1 MTDTSAPT
9 PARPARRTMGWLG
22 WLLLS
27 IGVNVLV
34 TFIVVESLLGPGFL
48 LTRRLHCNSL
58 VISRGG
64 QTILYA
70 GPAKEGTDAN
80 IVSLTNPAGTANIR
94 MIGGPEGAS
103 IIVNAMG
110 QDKQRRASITAGSD
124 GAHVRTEIVGLDDTA
139 AQLYAEPSGRNGLRL
154 GGGPTGYAAD
164 WSSLN
169 GAPATY
175 TVRPD
180 LPANPP
186 AD

>member
-1 MTDTSAPT
+1 MTNAPA
-9 PARPARRTMGWLG
+9 PNPVRPARRTMGWLG

-27 IGVNVLV
+27 IGVNLLV
-34 TFIVVESLLGPGFL
+34 TLIAVDLLLGWGFL
-48 LTRRLHCNSL
+48 LTRRVQCNSL
-58 VISRGG
+58 VVHHGG
-64 QTILYA
+64 QRLLYA
-70 GPAKEGTDAN
+70 GPDEEGTGTN
-80 IVSLTNPAGTANIR
+80 VVLLTNSAGTANIR
-94 MIGGPEGAS
+94 MVGGPEGAS

-175 TVRPD
+175 TARPD
-180 LPANPP
+180 PPANPP